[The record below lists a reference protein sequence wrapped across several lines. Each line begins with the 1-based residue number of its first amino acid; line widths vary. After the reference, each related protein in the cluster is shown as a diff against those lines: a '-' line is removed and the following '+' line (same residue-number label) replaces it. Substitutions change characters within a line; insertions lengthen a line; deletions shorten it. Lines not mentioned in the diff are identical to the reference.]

1 MRTIAIINMKGGVGK
16 TVTTIQLAS
25 ILANL
30 YGKNVALVD
39 CDGQCNLTR
48 FYMPDYQDGD
58 GLSVADV
65 LETGGECCWSDNMQ
79 LVRPRI
85 YLLPASASLYRIDLA
100 AIQGKRTGICALKG
114 FVEAMAEDGEVDM
127 VLFDCPPGFT
137 AASTAALMAA
147 RELIIP
153 VEMDRF
159 SLEGALEM
167 VRQAESMLQVNPAL
181 RVDGVLITKWHKSP
195 AVEQGERMLRQ
206 LGALP
211 VFRQVIRQ
219 TDKVPE
225 STFEKK
231 PVLEYSWRSAAS
243 YDYRA
248 LAQEMFGPW
257 EEADNHAV

>member
-48 FYMPDYQDGD
+48 TYLPDYQDGD
-58 GLSVADV
+58 DLSVVDV
-65 LETGGECCWSDNMQ
+65 LENGGECCWSDNMQ

-85 YLLPASASLYRIDLA
+85 YLLPASASLYRMDLA
-100 AIQGKRTGICALKG
+100 ALRSGNAGICALKG
-114 FVEAMAEDGEVDM
+114 FVEAMAGDGEVDT

-153 VEMDRF
+153 VMMDGF
-159 SLEGALEM
+159 SLEGMSEM
-167 VRQAESMLQVNPAL
+167 VRQVESMRQVNPNL
-181 RVDGVLITKWHKSP
+181 RVAGVLITQWHKSP

-206 LGALP
+206 LGGLP
-211 VFRQVIRQ
+211 IFRQVIRRS
-219 TDKVPE
+219 DKVPE
-225 STFEKK
+225 STFVKQ
-231 PVLEYSWRSAAS
+231 PVMDYSWRSAAS

-248 LAQEMFGPW
+248 LDKEMFGPW